1 MRTVTKKAVSAKKRS
16 RGSARASRRAARNIG
31 DEIIEGLEQALAF
44 ERGQLDVKVVKRP
57 ISARSA
63 TAAPAPDY
71 KPDEIA
77 EIRRTKLQLSQSVFA
92 RVFNVNPETA
102 KSWEQGKAPPTGSAK
117 RLLQIA
123 ESHPEIFL
131 ELVVPKT
138 RE

>member
-1 MRTVTKKAVSAKKRS
+1 MRTATEKTGSAKRS
-16 RGSARASRRAARNIG
+16 TGSARTNRRATRNIG
-31 DEIIEGLEQALAF
+31 NEIIEGLQQALAF
-44 ERGQLDVKVVKRP
+44 ERGQLDVRVVKRP
-57 ISARSA
+57 INARTA

-77 EIRRTKLQLSQSVFA
+77 EIRRTKLHLSQSVFA

-123 ESHPEIFL
+123 ESHPELFL
-131 ELVVPKT
+131 ELVVLKT
-138 RE
+138 RQ

>member
-1 MRTVTKKAVSAKKRS
+1 MRTVTKKAGSVKRS
-16 RGSARASRRAARNIG
+16 RGSARTSRRATRNIG
-31 DEIIEGLEQALAF
+31 DEIIEGLQQALAF
-44 ERGQLDVKVVKRP
+44 ERGQLDVRVVKRP

-77 EIRRTKLQLSQSVFA
+77 EIRRNKLHLSQSVFA

-123 ESHPEIFL
+123 ESHPEVFL
-131 ELVVPKT
+131 ELVVLKT